1 MILFSEKF
9 LTELH
14 SQFLLSLSLSNQS
27 INNWSI
33 FVFCFFDFICTVLYC
48 ISVRKRRNCRP
59 SMARS
64 YRPLRV
70 CTVIKFV
77 IFVYISVLCILNSGH
92 YGSLHCTLQVVYSL
106 FLFTLDFFNF
116 FKIKFN
122 FVFKL
127 MIFYLFNLS
136 IIFVREDGLF
146 VECRRILYSFF
157 DF

>member
-14 SQFLLSLSLSNQS
+14 SQFLLSLSIIDLFLSSVFS
-27 INNWSI
+27 IL
-33 FVFCFFDFICTVLYC
+33 FVLYC

-106 FLFTLDFFNF
+106 FLFTLLIFSIFL
-116 FKIKFN
+116 
-122 FVFKL
+122 KL
-127 MIFYLFNLS
+127 NLILFLN
-136 IIFVREDGLF
+136 
-146 VECRRILYSFF
+146 
-157 DF
+157 